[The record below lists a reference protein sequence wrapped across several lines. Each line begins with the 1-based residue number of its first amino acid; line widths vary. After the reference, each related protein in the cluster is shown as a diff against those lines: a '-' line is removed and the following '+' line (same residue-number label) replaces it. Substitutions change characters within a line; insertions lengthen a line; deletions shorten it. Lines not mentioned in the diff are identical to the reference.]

1 MADRTDQELVA
12 GARGSSVTADL
23 LYDREG
29 GLFHTLGEGPI
40 ADHLAEGE
48 QPHHLLQ
55 NRKGGLTVES
65 TEGSIEVPPDRRYR
79 AFCLVTDRRLIFL
92 VGGAD
97 GDERT
102 VVPYGVVT
110 NVSRSGGLLH
120 DTLDVNTGADRY
132 VFPCE
137 KSVSDRELDAAVAY
151 VDERVAAADD
161 ADAVGE
167 DDPEDAGAVQRVRRL
182 VADAEGTG
190 VTVES
195 LRAHDDAVLGR
206 LAEDEAVHYLVTG
219 AGNRGI
225 ELETPEG
232 VERWGQADAGLVD
245 SLNQLDREN
254 LTVVTDRRVLALL
267 PRTTDTVARAVGY
280 DELRAVTVEREEGRY
295 PRLVLDGD
303 DRVMRLELRP
313 DACDAE
319 GLAADVRR
327 WAGLATEE

>member
-1 MADRTDQELVA
+1 MGDSTERKLVA

-29 GLFHTLGEGPI
+29 GLFHTLGDGPI
-40 ADHLAEGE
+40 AGHLAENE
-48 QPHHLLQ
+48 QPHYLLQ

-65 TEGSIEVPPDRRYR
+65 TEGAIEVTPDRRYR

-92 VGGAD
+92 VGSAD

-102 VVPYGVVT
+102 VVPYGAVT

-120 DTLDVNTGADRY
+120 DTLDLNTGADRY

-151 VDERVAAADD
+151 VAERVAAADGVD
-161 ADAVGE
+161 E
-167 DDPEDAGAVQRVRRL
+167 DRPEDAGAVRRVRRL
-182 VADAEGTG
+182 VEDAEGTG

-195 LRAHDDAVLGR
+195 LRAHDDAVLER
-206 LAEDEAVHYLVTG
+206 LGGEEAVHYVLEG

-232 VERWGQADAGLVD
+232 IERWGQADAGIVD

-267 PRTTDTVARAVGY
+267 PRTTDTVARAIDY
-280 DELRAVTVEREEGRY
+280 DELRAATVEREEGRY

-303 DRVMRLELRP
+303 DRVLRLELRP

-319 GLAADVRR
+319 RLVADIRR
-327 WAGLATEE
+327 WTGLATEE

>member
-1 MADRTDQELVA
+1 MTDHTDRDGELVA

-23 LYDREG
+23 LYDRDG

-40 ADHLAEGE
+40 AEHLAEGE
-48 QPHHLLQ
+48 QPHYLLQ

-65 TEGSIEVPPDRRYR
+65 TEGSIEVTPDRRYR

-102 VVPYGVVT
+102 VVPYGAVT

-151 VDERVAAADD
+151 VDERVAAA
-161 ADAVGE
+161 ADAGE

-182 VADAEGTG
+182 VETAEGTG
-190 VTVES
+190 VSVES
-195 LRAHDDAVLGR
+195 LRAHDDAVLER
-206 LAEDEAVHYLVTG
+206 LAEGEAVHYVVEG

-225 ELETPEG
+225 ELETLEG
-232 VERWGQADAGLVD
+232 TERWGQADAGLVD

-267 PRTTDTVARAVGY
+267 PRTTDTVAHAVGY

-303 DRVMRLELRP
+303 DRLLRLELRP
-313 DACDAE
+313 DACDVE
-319 GLAADVRR
+319 RMTADIRR
-327 WAGLATEE
+327 WAGLASEE